1 MSKDDISAATTISRE
16 FSKGLS
22 LITLKR
28 PSLTEYFIT
37 VVPTPGRHETDMFAE
52 IADILRRNDAQ
63 IISQDIFT
71 SLHGDSPI
79 MQTIRDTI
87 GPLQWPITCID
98 SASPASFAVHRTP
111 CGGTQLWAVS
121 GIDVQRLMLYGTV
134 VGTLWEDDYAKYC
147 RLGGLSSRDTSS
159 SREIQATDI
168 FDQMETALA
177 SGQME
182 LSNILRTWLYLDDIL
197 AWYDDFNKVRDG
209 FYRDKGV
216 FNGLVPA
223 STGIGGGNITASA
236 VMGGLLALKP
246 KNNNIQT
253 KAVSSPLQCPA
264 LDYGSSFSR
273 AVELTSPSHRRL
285 FVSGTASIAPG
296 GHTVHVAD
304 MDAQVAKTMEV
315 VYAIL
320 KSCGMEWSDVVKAT
334 AYVKEADDIPAFQ
347 RYCTVNKLP
356 AMPTVVAN
364 STICR
369 EDLLFEVEVD
379 AIKKAQRAS
388 PDHCLGEISL
398 LRNKKGQKSK
408 DLIAVRELPQHKTKG
423 REQANS
429 RKT

>member
-37 VVPTPGRHETDMFAE
+37 IVPTPGRHEKDMFAE
-52 IADILRRNDAQ
+52 LADILRRNDAQ

-71 SLHGDSPI
+71 SLHGDTPI

-98 SASPASFAVHRTP
+98 SAGPASFA
-111 CGGTQLWAVS
+111 GTQLWAVS

-134 VGTLWEDDYAKYC
+134 VGTLWQDNYAKYC

-159 SREIQATDI
+159 SREIQANDI
-168 FDQMETALA
+168 FDQMETALS

-209 FYRDKGV
+209 FYRDKGI

-304 MDAQVAKTMEV
+304 MDAQIAKTMEV
-315 VYAIL
+315 V
-320 KSCGMEWSDVVKAT
+320 
-334 AYVKEADDIPAFQ
+334 
-347 RYCTVNKLP
+347 
-356 AMPTVVAN
+356 
-364 STICR
+364 
-369 EDLLFEVEVD
+369 
-379 AIKKAQRAS
+379 
-388 PDHCLGEISL
+388 
-398 LRNKKGQKSK
+398 
-408 DLIAVRELPQHKTKG
+408 
-423 REQANS
+423 
-429 RKT
+429 

>member
-37 VVPTPGRHETDMFAE
+37 IVPTPGRHEKAMFAE
-52 IADILRRNDAQ
+52 LADILRRNDAQ

-71 SLHGDSPI
+71 SLHGDTPI
-79 MQTIRDTI
+79 MQIIRDTI

-98 SASPASFAVHRTP
+98 SGNPGSFT
-111 CGGTQLWAVS
+111 GTQLWAVS
-121 GIDVQRLMLYGTV
+121 GIDVQRLTLHGTV
-134 VGTLWEDDYAKYC
+134 VGTLWQDNYAKYC

-159 SREIQATDI
+159 SRKAQAHDI
-168 FDQMETALA
+168 FGQMETALA
-177 SGQME
+177 SGRME

-209 FYRDKGV
+209 FYSDKGI

-253 KAVSSPLQCPA
+253 RAVSSPLQCPA

-273 AVELTSPSHRRL
+273 AVELTSPCHRRL
-285 FVSGTASIAPG
+285 FVSGTASIAPE
-296 GHTVHVAD
+296 GHTVHLDDV
-304 MDAQVAKTMEV
+304 DAQIAKTMEV

-320 KSCGMEWSDVVKAT
+320 QSRGMDWSDVVKAT
-334 AYVKEADDIPAFQ
+334 AYVKEADDIPAYHK
-347 RYCTVNKLP
+347 YCTANNLP
-356 AMPTVVAN
+356 AMPIIVAN

-379 AIKKAQRAS
+379 AIKKGRTAS
-388 PDHCLGEISL
+388 TDHCLGESSL
-398 LRNKKGQKSK
+398 LRNKKEKKSK
-408 DLIAVRELPQHKTKG
+408 DIIAVRELPHRKTKG

>member
-1 MSKDDISAATTISRE
+1 MSKDDISAATTISKE
-16 FSKGLS
+16 FSQGLS

-28 PSLTEYFIT
+28 PSVTEYFIT
-37 VVPTPGRHETDMFAE
+37 VVPTPGRHETALFADV
-52 IADILRRNDAQ
+52 ADILRRNDAQ

-71 SLHGDSPI
+71 ALHGDMSI

-87 GPLQWPITCID
+87 GPLQWPLTCID
-98 SASPASFAVHRTP
+98 SASAGSFAVHRTP
-111 CGGTQLWAVS
+111 DGGTQIWAVS

-134 VGTLWEDDYAKYC
+134 VGSLWEDNYAKYC

-159 SREIQATDI
+159 SRQAQARDI

-177 SGQME
+177 SGGME
-182 LSNILRTWLYLDDIL
+182 LSNILRTWFYLDDIL
-197 AWYDDFNKVRDG
+197 AWYGDFNKVRDG
-209 FYRDKGV
+209 FYSDKGI

-223 STGIGGGNITASA
+223 STGIGGSNITASA
-236 VMGGLLALKP
+236 VMGGLVAVEP

-273 AVELTSPSHRRL
+273 AVELTFPCHRRL
-285 FVSGTASIAPG
+285 FVSGTASIAPE
-296 GHTVHVAD
+296 GHTVHVGD
-304 MDAQVAKTMEV
+304 VDAQVAKTMEV

-320 KSCGMEWSDVVKAT
+320 ESRGMDWSDVVKAT
-334 AYVKEADDIPAFQ
+334 AYVKEADDIPAYHK
-347 RYCTVNKLP
+347 YCTVNKLP
-356 AMPTVVAN
+356 PMPIVVAN
-364 STICR
+364 STVCR

-379 AIKKAQRAS
+379 AIKKGRRAS
-388 PDHCLGEISL
+388 TDHCVGESSL

-408 DLIAVRELPQHKTKG
+408 DIVAVRELPQRTIKG
-423 REQANS
+423 REQVKP